1 MANVSLN
8 LKGDFMPNSN
18 GKILDKLTSKNI
30 IYILIIGF
38 LCIALCVYD
47 LSWIIPSIVLFAI
60 IVAYTIWVTSKKR
73 TEIENHIQDITSDVS
88 TASKGNLI
96 NTPIPLVLV
105 ETDGNIVWRSKK
117 FVEEFQNIDIR
128 TYLVPIVKEIKLDI
142 EKNNDEAIEITKQ
155 FNIDKKVYKIRGS
168 VLRAKRREKKRQKE
182 YTVSLYFIDETKYN
196 ELFDLYNK
204 SKTCIGIAMI
214 DNYEELIQ
222 RILPEK
228 KIELLAKIEKEI
240 IEWITRTGGLII
252 KTERDHFAFVFE
264 QQYLSE
270 FEKER
275 FNILDK
281 VKTIELDDGKIP
293 ITLSIAVS
301 NDGKNNYEKYKSALT
316 AMDIVLGRGGDQAV
330 VRKNGKYK
338 FYGGKTLE
346 VEKRTKVKARTISQS
361 ISKAILES
369 DNVVIMGHKNIDID
383 AIGSALGLYRLSKTL
398 EKECYIISEP
408 QGKSLEKFLE
418 NLQKLEQYKG
428 VIISEEDS
436 AEIIKENTLLIVVD
450 THKTS
455 YVEFPDILDKIERKI
470 VIDHHRKA
478 PDCIENTLVSF
489 HEVYASSTAELVTE
503 IVQYAQDNVELT
515 LIEAESLYGGIMV
528 DTKDFTFK
536 TGVRTFEAAAYL
548 RKYGVDIIRVKKW
561 FQADLESYN
570 KIANIVRNVEIH
582 NDTIAIA
589 IYDEENENG
598 NLICA
603 KAADELLTIS
613 DITASF
619 VMTKIGEK
627 VFISGRSI
635 GDINVQVI
643 LEKLGGGGH
652 ITLAGAQ
659 LEGVSVEKAKEDLI
673 EKIEEYLAETE

>member
-1 MANVSLN
+1 
-8 LKGDFMPNSN
+8 MPNSN

-408 QGKSLEKFLE
+408 QGKSLEKFLD

-478 PDCIENTLVSF
+478 PDCIENTVVSF

>member
-1 MANVSLN
+1 
-8 LKGDFMPNSN
+8 MPNSN

-47 LSWIIPSIVLFAI
+47 LSWIIPSIALFAI

-659 LEGVSVEKAKEDLI
+659 LEDVSVEKAKEDLI

>member
-1 MANVSLN
+1 
-8 LKGDFMPNSN
+8 MPNSN

-47 LSWIIPSIVLFAI
+47 LSWIIPSIALFAI

>member
-1 MANVSLN
+1 
-8 LKGDFMPNSN
+8 MPNSN

-30 IYILIIGF
+30 MYILIIGF

-47 LSWIIPSIVLFAI
+47 LSWVIPSIVLFGI
-60 IVAYTIWVTSKKR
+60 IVAYTIWVTSKKK

-117 FVEEFQNIDIR
+117 FVDEFQNIDIR

-142 EKNNDEAIEITKQ
+142 EKNNDETIEITKQ
-155 FNIDKKVYKIRGS
+155 FNIDKKVYKIRGT
-168 VLRAKRREKKRQKE
+168 VLRAKRRDKKKQKE
-182 YTVSLYFIDETKYN
+182 YTVSLYFMDETKYN

-204 SKTCIGIAMI
+204 SKICIGIAMI

-240 IEWITRTGGLII
+240 IEWITKTGGLII
-252 KTERDHFAFVFE
+252 KTERDHFVFVFE
-264 QQYLSE
+264 QQYLAG

-281 VKTIELDDGKIP
+281 VKTIEIDDGKIP

-301 NDGKNNYEKYKSALT
+301 SDGKNNYEKYKSALT

-408 QGKSLEKFLE
+408 QGKSLGKFLE
-418 NLQKLEQYKG
+418 TLQKIEQYKG
-428 VIISEEDS
+428 VIISEDEAD
-436 AEIIKENTLLIVVD
+436 EIIKENTLLIVVD
-450 THKTS
+450 THKIS
-455 YVEFPDILDKIERKI
+455 YVEFPEILDKIERKI

-489 HEVYASSTAELVTE
+489 HEVYASSAAELVTE

-582 NDTIAIA
+582 NETIAIA

-659 LEGVSVEKAKEDLI
+659 LEGVSVEKAKEELI